1 MTSEF
6 WIMLEK
12 EEPMEVIRRALEHY
26 ADRLDKLQETPEI
39 EVGNELLER
48 DLKGIADKAR
58 DVANKLSLDALRNTL
73 KDEKEIIDC
82 ALRCYVKDM
91 KRGID
96 ALNKALDANPPL
108 KNTQQEMQFVWELMD
123 AIKRL

>member
-1 MTSEF
+1 
-6 WIMLEK
+6 MLEK
-12 EEPMEVIRRALEHY
+12 EEPMKVIRRALEHY

-39 EVGNELLER
+39 EVGNELLEH

-58 DVANKLSLDALRNTL
+58 DVANKLSLDASQNIL
-73 KDEKEIIDC
+73 KDEKEIIYC

-91 KRGID
+91 KRGVD
-96 ALNKALDANPPL
+96 ALVKALDANPPL
-108 KNTQQEMQFVWELMD
+108 ENTQQEMQFVWELMD